1 MHLFFYL
8 KLNFIIKNLYELECL
23 YFETIQSTIPYL
35 YKSTGWRDQ
44 LVSYNGET
52 FVYDS
57 IGNPTIYRN
66 KTISWSHARQLDSFG
81 DIASFKY
88 NANGIRISKS
98 VNGITTKYYLNG
110 NKIIS
115 QTDATNTLF
124 FYYGT
129 DGITGFNHNGT
140 DYLYKK
146 NIQGDIIGIYNPEN
160 KLICKYIYDAWGNH
174 VCRILSNNGEYV
186 DITDTSNYNINSNY
200 ITIANLNPFRYR
212 SYYFDTETDLYYLN
226 SRYYDPQT
234 GRFINADSIENLD
247 TENLNGF
254 NLYMYCANNP
264 ILFIDDN
271 GEGWKSFWNK
281 IGNWVKR
288 NLKELIIG
296 TVFILAGALIT
307 AATAGAGIG
316 FMAAFGSAL
325 LSSSIQVG
333 TSIAV
338 GIMVNGFINLA
349 NGENFFT
356 NFGDTIANSFMWGG
370 IFAGGS
376 QILSG
381 GFRVLKAKFN
391 FKGIRTSKFSFM
403 SPDALHYNLPGATIL
418 RLGTRNFHFA
428 LDLGRYGIHM
438 HLFNKF
444 HIWLIPE
451 IVGLIELF
459 KSRRN

>member
-1 MHLFFYL
+1 M
-8 KLNFIIKNLYELECL
+8 
-23 YFETIQSTIPYL
+23 
-35 YKSTGWRDQ
+35 
-44 LVSYNGET
+44 
-52 FVYDS
+52 
-57 IGNPTIYRN
+57 
-66 KTISWSHARQLDSFG
+66 
-81 DIASFKY
+81 
-88 NANGIRISKS
+88 
-98 VNGITTKYYLNG
+98 
-110 NKIIS
+110 
-115 QTDATNTLF
+115 
-124 FYYGT
+124 
-129 DGITGFNHNGT
+129 
-140 DYLYKK
+140 
-146 NIQGDIIGIYNPEN
+146 
-160 KLICKYIYDAWGNH
+160 
-174 VCRILSNNGEYV
+174 SNNGEYV

-418 RLGTRNFHFA
+418 RLGTRNSHFA